1 MHSSYATME
10 INIYQH
16 IRNEQET
23 QPAAVAAVIG
33 GRRLSHVQGNNTL
46 QRSGN
51 IVFVWFFFF
60 IRILRTRL
68 ALAHRRNNG
77 RRGNV
82 EEEANAAPRDFV
94 RTPGTHRRE
103 SGEPEHEVAN
113 VLVEKS
119 ETPDAIAA
127 HPLTSARPTE
137 MRSYN
142 YS

>member
-51 IVFVWFFFF
+51 IVFVGWFFHQN
-60 IRILRTRL
+60 LRTRL

-82 EEEANAAPRDFV
+82 EEEANAGLHYFL
-94 RTPGTHRRE
+94 RTPARE
-103 SGEPEHEVAN
+103 
-113 VLVEKS
+113 
-119 ETPDAIAA
+119 
-127 HPLTSARPTE
+127 R
-137 MRSYN
+137 
-142 YS
+142 